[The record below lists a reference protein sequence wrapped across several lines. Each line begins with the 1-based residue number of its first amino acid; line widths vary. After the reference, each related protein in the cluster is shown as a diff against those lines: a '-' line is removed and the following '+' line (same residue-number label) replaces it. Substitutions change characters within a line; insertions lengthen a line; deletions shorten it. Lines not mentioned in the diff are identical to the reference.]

1 MLEEVLGPA
10 GLEDPMTIVSVAEP
24 ELSEGIDHIDTK
36 VNGRAPHTQARSAGI
51 ESKYNANGH
60 SQ

>member
-1 MLEEVLGPA
+1 
-10 GLEDPMTIVSVAEP
+10 MTIVSVAEP
-24 ELSEGIDHIDTK
+24 ELPEGIDHIDTK